1 MQEKKIT
8 RLDWWPEWFTGKTI
22 NEPIFCQEFLEKHR
36 LAYSENCFFSPNGKV
51 TDENNLRSAIY
62 HLLEPFVISGLSKK
76 VDDILKDLRIKAQVK
91 ELLPQTDRI
100 HVQNGTLFLD
110 GRFVEE
116 EQTWKVCDAAP
127 QKQQV
132 GGEHAQ
138 AQRRAC
144 EAAEIV
150 RSRFSV
156 RYNPNAKP
164 PARWLQFLSDLLWPE
179 DIPTLQEFIGYC
191 LIPSNAGQKMMVI
204 KGNGGEGKS
213 QIGNVLARLFGPN
226 AKDGSLGKISENPF
240 ARADLEHVHLMVDD
254 DMRLEALKQTNYI
267 KAIVTAKGKLDLE
280 RKNKQS
286 YQGYVYARILAFSNG
301 DLVSLYD
308 RSDGFFRRQLILTT
322 KRKPPDRIDDPDLS
336 DKLCEEMEGIFLWAF
351 AGLQRLVKNS
361 FQFTESSRSRLNRE
375 IVKKDANNIELF
387 MESQGYIT
395 QGEGLD
401 VSSRQLAQIYVTW
414 CDENAYPAMKS
425 KTLIEYLTANQEKF
439 GIVYTNNIVNAAGR
453 RVRGFKGIGPAI
465 RLPGTTGGGW
475 QIVDPE
481 DNPFKNV

>member
-1 MQEKKIT
+1 MPEKKIT

-22 NEPIFCQEFLEKHR
+22 NEPIFCREFLEKHR

-100 HVQNGTLFLD
+100 HVQNGTLLLNGTFTE
-110 GRFVEE
+110 GK
-116 EQTWKVCDAAP
+116 T
-127 QKQQV
+127 
-132 GGEHAQ
+132 
-138 AQRRAC
+138 
-144 EAAEIV
+144 EIV

-204 KGNGGEGKS
+204 KGSGGEGKS
-213 QIGNVLARLFGPN
+213 QIGNVLSRLFGSN
-226 AKDGSLGKISENPF
+226 AKDGSVGKISENPF
-240 ARADLEHVHLMVDD
+240 ARADLEHIHLMIDD

-267 KAIVTAKGKLDLE
+267 KAIVTAKGKMDLE
-280 RKNKQS
+280 RKGKQS
-286 YQGYVYARILAFSNG
+286 YQGFMYARILAFSNG

-322 KRKPPDRIDDPDLS
+322 KRRPPNRIDDPNLS
-336 DKLCEEMEGIFLWAF
+336 EKLCEEMEGIFLWAL
-351 AGLQRLVKNS
+351 AGLLRLVKNN
-361 FQFTESSRSRLNRE
+361 FQFTESGRARLNRE
-375 IVKKDANNIELF
+375 MVKKDANNIELF
-387 MESQGYIT
+387 LESKGYIVRDP
-395 QGEGLD
+395 ERSI
-401 VSSRQLAQIYVTW
+401 SSKDLYAVYCTW
-414 CDENAYPAMKS
+414 CDENAYPPMKR
-425 KTLIEYLTANQEKF
+425 KTFVEYLSANEEKLD
-439 GIVYTNNIVNAAGR
+439 IRYTTHLTNSAGR
-453 RVRGFKGIGPAI
+453 EVRGLRGIGSIIIPS
-465 RLPGTTGGGW
+465 GYMQGGW
-475 QIVDPE
+475 QKVDPD
-481 DNPFKNV
+481 DNPFKDA